1 MNNLIS
7 ALIGVIIAVMLM
19 FNGVLSESTGN
30 YTSTV
35 LIHIVGLFSITI
47 VLLISRTKLSFKK
60 NFPLYWYSAGAV
72 GVFTVLFN
80 NLSFIALGAS
90 VTLALGLLGQSVSS
104 IIIDHFGLLG
114 MKVAKF
120 EKKKL
125 VGLVFISS
133 GIIIMTIY

>member
-7 ALIGVIIAVMLM
+7 AFIGVIIAVMLM

-30 YTSTV
+30 YTSSV
-35 LIHIVGLFSITI
+35 LIHIVGLFSITL
-47 VLLISRTKLSFKK
+47 VLLISRTKLNFKK

-80 NLSFIALGAS
+80 NVSFIALGAS

-114 MKVAKF
+114 MKVIKF
-120 EKKKL
+120 EKKKFI
-125 VGLVFISS
+125 GLLFIAI
-133 GIIIMTIY
+133 GIIVMTIF